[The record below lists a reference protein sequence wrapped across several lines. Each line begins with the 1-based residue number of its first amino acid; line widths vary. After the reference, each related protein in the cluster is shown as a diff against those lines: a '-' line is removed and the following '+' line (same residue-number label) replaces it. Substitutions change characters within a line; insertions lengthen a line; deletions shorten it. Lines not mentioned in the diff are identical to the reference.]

1 MTIEVAIGGTIGT
14 FEYDI
19 ELAAESELLVLY
31 GHSGAGKTITL
42 RAIAGLDRP
51 ERGRIRIAGRTVFDT
66 AEEIDLRPQ
75 DRRAGYVVQDPTLFP
90 HLTVEENVMI
100 GVEDS
105 AAAVQRYR
113 ELGEVL
119 HIDGLGPRR
128 PYELSGGQ
136 QQRVALARALVRP
149 TDLLLLDEPF
159 SALDEELRQ
168 GLRSELVRLQRG
180 LSVPIVFVTHDLR
193 EAHLIADRIAVLDEG
208 RVLQLASREAIF
220 REPGTRRVAEL
231 TGVRN
236 LFEGTIESGSVLVEG
251 LSLRLHDGAAV
262 NGVVDV
268 GIRSER
274 CNLRR
279 FDPDQELPPNCFVA
293 NVVEDL
299 AFGNT
304 HTLRLEPE
312 GAGPMVEVEV
322 AARPYEIL
330 GVTSRRRWVVEL
342 PAADLHVMPRQGS

>member
-136 QQRVALARALVRP
+136 QQRVALARALVR
-149 TDLLLLDEPF
+149 
-159 SALDEELRQ
+159 S
-168 GLRSELVRLQRG
+168 
-180 LSVPIVFVTHDLR
+180 
-193 EAHLIADRIAVLDEG
+193 RICCC
-208 RVLQLASREAIF
+208 S
-220 REPGTRRVAEL
+220 
-231 TGVRN
+231 
-236 LFEGTIESGSVLVEG
+236 
-251 LSLRLHDGAAV
+251 
-262 NGVVDV
+262 
-268 GIRSER
+268 
-274 CNLRR
+274 
-279 FDPDQELPPNCFVA
+279 
-293 NVVEDL
+293 
-299 AFGNT
+299 
-304 HTLRLEPE
+304 
-312 GAGPMVEVEV
+312 
-322 AARPYEIL
+322 
-330 GVTSRRRWVVEL
+330 TSRSPRSTRSCGRGCAVSSCGSS
-342 PAADLHVMPRQGS
+342 AASAYRLCS